1 MSIPTPR
8 FTASMIGMSPRVFGV
23 YAIGRVVNTLF
34 PLAVFFIEQHI
45 FNALAL
51 TSHAWVLWG
60 LLAGYVGV
68 ICLRIGALLMEAW
81 GDVTFRYRVNGVLQ
95 HNTLHHALTQRAGA
109 EPLPVSALEAIN
121 RLRDDVGEVADFPLW
136 IPEVIGTTLA
146 AGMAFAAMAT
156 IDLRLTVI
164 SAIPLLLLGIVAYLI
179 WPYYLRYRYAAGTLA
194 DQYTSLLGS
203 ILAGAQSLI
212 LRNSAPAAL
221 QRLDHIAQQR
231 QQVGVRGEMVQHAQ
245 NALVGVGVAVCSV
258 VVYWYGG
265 AAVMRGSIGIG
276 DLLLLISGLSV
287 IVWMPNVIATFLG
300 DYAQQSVSIARLAAF
315 MPEAPLNLIRP
326 WRWWH
331 AAPAAAAPAVAD
343 LPPIRTLRLANVGY
357 RYGDSAGIHGASLTI
372 TRGTLTVVTGKVGSG
387 KSTLLNLLS
396 GLLAPQTG
404 AIWWNEQ
411 PITQLGAPHVVA
423 TTQIPFLVSDT
434 LAHNILL
441 GADPQQLA
449 TVIRDSALESD
460 IAQLPDG
467 RDTVVGPR
475 GVRLSGGQRQRVAL
489 ARALLRNA
497 QILVLD
503 DISSA
508 VDVNTEAQL
517 WQTLRRYGSG
527 TIVASSHRPAL
538 LQHADQIVLVDAGQI
553 VAIGRL
559 DALLATQPLMHAIWH
574 EASHTG

>member
-8 FTASMIGMSPRVFGV
+8 FTTSMIGMSPGAYGV
-23 YAIGRVVNTLF
+23 YTVGRALNILF
-34 PLAVFFIEQHI
+34 PLTVFLIEQQI

-51 TSHAWVLWG
+51 TTHEWVLWG
-60 LLAGYVGV
+60 MLASYVGV
-68 ICLRIGALLMEAW
+68 ICLRMGALLMEAW

-121 RLRDDVGEVADFPLW
+121 RLRDDVDEVADFPLW
-136 IPEVIGTTLA
+136 LPEVVGTTLA
-146 AGMAFAAMAT
+146 AGIAFAAMAA
-156 IDLRLTVI
+156 IDGRLTLICV
-164 SAIPLLLLGIVAYLI
+164 IPLLLLGVVAYLI
-179 WPYYLRYRYAAGTLA
+179 WPYYLRYRYAAGALE
-194 DQYTSLLGS
+194 DQYTSVLGS
-203 ILAGAQSLI
+203 IIAGAQTLI

-221 QRLDHIAQQR
+221 QRLDHITQQR
-231 QQVGVRGEMVQHAQ
+231 QHVGVRGVMLQQAQ
-245 NALVGVGVAVCSV
+245 EALVGIGVAGCSV
-258 VVYWYGG
+258 AVYWYGG
-265 AAVMRGSIGIG
+265 AAVMQGTIGVG

-287 IVWMPNVIATFLG
+287 IVWLPNVIATFLG
-300 DYAQQSVSIARLAAF
+300 DYAQQTVSIGRLAAF

-331 AAPAAAAPAVAD
+331 AAPATAPAVAD
-343 LPPIRTLRLANVGY
+343 LPPIHTLRLHNLSY
-357 RYGDSAGIHGASLTI
+357 RYGDTAGIHGATLTI
-372 TRGTLTVVTGKVGSG
+372 NRGTLTVVTGKVGSG
-387 KSTLLNLLS
+387 KSTLLNLVS
-396 GLLAPQTG
+396 GLLAPQAG
-404 AIWWNEQ
+404 EIFWNEEQ
-411 PITQLGAPHVVA
+411 IRQLGAPHVVA

-441 GADPQQLA
+441 GADSQHLDD
-449 TVIRDSALESD
+449 VIRASALDAD

-475 GVRLSGGQRQRVAL
+475 GIRLSGGQRQRVAL

-508 VDVNTEAQL
+508 VDVTTEAQL

-538 LQHADQIVLVDAGQI
+538 LQQADQIVLVDAGQV

-559 DALLATQPLMHAIWH
+559 DALLATQPLMQEIWH
-574 EASHTG
+574 EASHSA

>member
-8 FTASMIGMSPRVFGV
+8 FTASMIGMSPGAYGV
-23 YAIGRVVNTLF
+23 YTVGRVVNILF
-34 PLAVFFIEQHI
+34 PLTIFLIEQQI

-51 TSHAWVLWG
+51 STHEWVVWG
-60 LLAGYVGV
+60 MLASYVGV
-68 ICLRIGALLMEAW
+68 ICLRMGALLMEAW

-95 HNTLHHALTQRAGA
+95 HNTLHHALYERAGA

-121 RLRDDVGEVADFPLW
+121 RLRDDVDEVADFPLW
-136 IPEVIGTTLA
+136 LPEVAGTTLA
-146 AGMAFAAMAT
+146 AGIAFAAMAA
-156 IDLRLTVI
+156 IDGRLTLI
-164 SAIPLLLLGIVAYLI
+164 CGIPLLLLGVVAYLI
-179 WPYYLRYRYAAGTLA
+179 WPYYLRYRYAAGTLE
-194 DQYTSLLGS
+194 DQYTSVLGS
-203 ILAGAQSLI
+203 IIAGAQTLI

-221 QRLDHIAQQR
+221 QRLDHITAQR
-231 QQVGVRGEMVQHAQ
+231 QHVNVRGVMLQQAQ
-245 NALVGVGVAVCSV
+245 AALVGIGVAGCSV
-258 VVYWYGG
+258 AVYWYGG
-265 AAVMRGSIGIG
+265 AAVMQGTIGVG

-287 IVWMPNVIATFLG
+287 IVWLPNVIATFLG
-300 DYAQQSVSIARLAAF
+300 DYAQQTVSIARLAAF
-315 MPEAPLNLIRP
+315 MPEAPLNLIRS
-326 WRWWH
+326 WRWWQTT
-331 AAPAAAAPAVAD
+331 PPAVPVVTD
-343 LPPIRTLRLANVGY
+343 LPPIHILRLTNVGY

-372 TRGTLTVVTGKVGSG
+372 TQGTLTVVTGKVGSG
-387 KSTLLNLLS
+387 KSTLLNLVS
-396 GLLAPQTG
+396 GLLAPQVG
-404 AIWWNEQ
+404 EIFWNEEQ
-411 PITQLGAPHVVA
+411 IRQLGAPHVVA

-441 GADPQQLA
+441 GADSQHLDA
-449 TVIRDSALESD
+449 VIRDSALDAD
-460 IAQLPDG
+460 IAQLADG

-508 VDVNTEAQL
+508 VDVTTEAQL

-538 LQHADQIVLVDAGQI
+538 LQQADQIVLVDAGQI

-559 DALLATQPLMHAIWH
+559 DELLATQPLMHAIWH
-574 EASHTG
+574 EATHST

>member
-8 FTASMIGMSPRVFGV
+8 FTASMIGMSPGVFGV
-23 YAIGRVVNTLF
+23 YAIGRVVNILF

-51 TSHAWVLWG
+51 TSHEWVLWG

-68 ICLRIGALLMEAW
+68 ICLRMGALLMEAW

-121 RLRDDVGEVADFPLW
+121 RLRDDVDEVADFPLW
-136 IPEVIGTTLA
+136 LPEVVGTTLS
-146 AGMAFAAMAT
+146 AGIAFAAMAT
-156 IDLRLTVI
+156 VDSRLTLI
-164 SAIPLLLLGIVAYLI
+164 CAIPLLLLGIVAYLI
-179 WPYYLRYRYAAGTLA
+179 WPYYLRYRYAAGKLE

-221 QRLDHIAQQR
+221 QRLEHITSQR

-245 NALVGVGVAVCSV
+245 AALVSVGVAVCSV

-265 AAVMRGSIGIG
+265 AAVMRGSIGVG
-276 DLLLLISGLSV
+276 DLLLLTSGLSV
-287 IVWMPNVIATFLG
+287 IVWLPNVIATFLG
-300 DYAQQSVSIARLAAF
+300 DYAQQTVSIARLAAF

-331 AAPAAAAPAVAD
+331 AAPATAPAVAD
-343 LPPIRTLRLANVGY
+343 LPPIHTLRLTNVGY
-357 RYGDSAGIHGASLTI
+357 RYGDSAGIYGASLTI

-387 KSTLLNLLS
+387 KSTLLNLMS

-404 AIWWNEQ
+404 EIWWNEQ

-527 TIVASSHRPAL
+527 TIVASSHRLAL

-574 EASHTG
+574 EASHSA

>member
-8 FTASMIGMSPRVFGV
+8 FTASMIGMSPGVFGV
-23 YAIGRVVNTLF
+23 YAIGRVVNILF

-51 TSHAWVLWG
+51 TSHEWVLWG

-68 ICLRIGALLMEAW
+68 ICLRMGALLMEAW

-121 RLRDDVGEVADFPLW
+121 RLRDDVDEVADFPLW
-136 IPEVIGTTLA
+136 LPEVVGTTLS
-146 AGMAFAAMAT
+146 AGIAFAAMAT
-156 IDLRLTVI
+156 VDSRLTLI
-164 SAIPLLLLGIVAYLI
+164 CAIPLLLLGIVAYLI

-194 DQYTSLLGS
+194 DRYTSLLGS
-203 ILAGAQSLI
+203 MLAGAQTLI

-221 QRLDHIAQQR
+221 QRLEHITSQR

-245 NALVGVGVAVCSV
+245 AALVSVGVAVCSV

-265 AAVMRGSIGIG
+265 AAVMRGSIGVG
-276 DLLLLISGLSV
+276 DLLLLTSGLSV

-300 DYAQQSVSIARLAAF
+300 DYAQQTVSIARLAAF

-331 AAPAAAAPAVAD
+331 AAPATAPAVAE
-343 LPPIRTLRLANVGY
+343 LPPIHTLQLTNVGY
-357 RYGDSAGIHGASLTI
+357 RYSDSAGIHGASLTI

-387 KSTLLNLLS
+387 KSTLLNLMS

-404 AIWWNEQ
+404 EIFWNEEQ
-411 PITQLGAPHVVA
+411 IRQLGAPDIVA

-441 GADPQQLA
+441 GAAPQQLA

-527 TIVASSHRPAL
+527 TIVASSHRLAL

-574 EASHTG
+574 EASHSA

>member
-1 MSIPTPR
+1 
-8 FTASMIGMSPRVFGV
+8 
-23 YAIGRVVNTLF
+23 
-34 PLAVFFIEQHI
+34 
-45 FNALAL
+45 
-51 TSHAWVLWG
+51 
-60 LLAGYVGV
+60 
-68 ICLRIGALLMEAW
+68 
-81 GDVTFRYRVNGVLQ
+81 
-95 HNTLHHALTQRAGA
+95 
-109 EPLPVSALEAIN
+109 
-121 RLRDDVGEVADFPLW
+121 
-136 IPEVIGTTLA
+136 
-146 AGMAFAAMAT
+146 
-156 IDLRLTVI
+156 
-164 SAIPLLLLGIVAYLI
+164 
-179 WPYYLRYRYAAGTLA
+179 
-194 DQYTSLLGS
+194 
-203 ILAGAQSLI
+203 
-212 LRNSAPAAL
+212 L
-221 QRLDHIAQQR
+221 QRLEHITSQR
-231 QQVGVRGEMVQHAQ
+231 QHVGVRGVMLQQAQ
-245 NALVGVGVAVCSV
+245 AALVGIGVAGCSV
-258 VVYWYGG
+258 AVYWYGG
-265 AAVMRGSIGIG
+265 AAVMHGTIGVG
-276 DLLLLISGLSV
+276 DLLLLTSGLSV
-287 IVWMPNVIATFLG
+287 IVWLPNVIATFLG
-300 DYAQQSVSIARLAAF
+300 DYTQQTVSIARLAAF

-331 AAPAAAAPAVAD
+331 AAPTTAPAVAD
-343 LPPIRTLRLANVGY
+343 LPPIHTLRLHNVGY
-357 RYGDSAGIHGASLTI
+357 RYGDSAGIHGATLTI
-372 TRGTLTVVTGKVGSG
+372 NRGTLTVVTGKVGSG
-387 KSTLLNLLS
+387 KSTLLNLMS

-404 AIWWNEQ
+404 EIWWNEQ

-449 TVIRDSALESD
+449 TVIRDSALDAD

-508 VDVNTEAQL
+508 VDVTTEAQL

-559 DALLATQPLMHAIWH
+559 DALLATQPLMQEIWH
-574 EASHTG
+574 EASHAG